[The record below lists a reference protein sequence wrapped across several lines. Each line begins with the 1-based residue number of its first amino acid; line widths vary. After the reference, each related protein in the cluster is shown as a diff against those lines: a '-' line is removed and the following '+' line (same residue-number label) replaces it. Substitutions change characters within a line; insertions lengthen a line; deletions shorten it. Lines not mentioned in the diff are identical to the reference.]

1 MVCIKG
7 DIKSV
12 MFLFVLNKHAQADG
26 MLTLFIIFE
35 GNDKMIS
42 PVFSAIFLGPV
53 IPCVDVFVSFLLNN
67 TWPTLPMNQHSI
79 VSGLLIEC

>member
-7 DIKSV
+7 DIKIV

-42 PVFSAIFLGPV
+42 PGPV
-53 IPCVDVFVSFLLNN
+53 ITCVDVFVSFLLNN

>member
-7 DIKSV
+7 DIKIV

-53 IPCVDVFVSFLLNN
+53 ITCVDVFVSFLLNN
-67 TWPTLPMNQHSI
+67 TWPTLPMNQYSI

>member
-7 DIKSV
+7 DIKIV
-12 MFLFVLNKHAQADG
+12 MFLFVLNKHADG

-53 IPCVDVFVSFLLNN
+53 AC
-67 TWPTLPMNQHSI
+67 
-79 VSGLLIEC
+79 

>member
-7 DIKSV
+7 DIKIV

-53 IPCVDVFVSFLLNN
+53 AC
-67 TWPTLPMNQHSI
+67 
-79 VSGLLIEC
+79 